1 MLRFGRDGVGCQHFC
16 ICRPGRVNFCWNLNL
31 RTVLTMGRA
40 DYTEKSVE
48 ENGSRAV
55 YGAEV
60 LDARGKSPAQP
71 RVQSEWPLSFA
82 QQRLWFVE
90 QLEPGKSAYNM
101 PLVARLTGTF
111 NLSVFQRAL
120 DAVVRRHESLRTRF
134 VCVNGRPAQVVD
146 NGCGLKV
153 RVADLSGL
161 AVSEKEVESKRRI
174 REEINHPFNLSE
186 APLVRVLVLR

>member
-1 MLRFGRDGVGCQHFC
+1 
-16 ICRPGRVNFCWNLNL
+16 
-31 RTVLTMGRA
+31 MGRA

-48 ENGSRAV
+48 ENGSRVV

-60 LDARGKSPAQP
+60 LDARGESPAQP
-71 RVQSEWPLSFA
+71 RVQAEWPLSFA

-101 PLVARLTGTF
+101 PLVARLTGAF
-111 NLSVFQRAL
+111 NPSVFQRAL

-146 NGCGLKV
+146 NDCGLKV
-153 RVADLSGL
+153 RVEDLSRL
-161 AVSEKEVESKRRI
+161 TVSEKEVESKRRI
-174 REEINHPFNLSE
+174 REEINRPFNLAE
-186 APLVRVLVLR
+186 AFWFGRWFCG